1 MSQAIIFDMDGT
13 LLDSVDLNALSW
25 HEAFSAFGYTVSFE
39 QARSQIGKGGDHL
52 LPTFLSA
59 DDIEDHG
66 AAIEEWRAEHFKTHY
81 LALLRPFS
89 GVPDLLRRLRAVGLK
104 IAVASSA
111 KQSELDKYLDMVG
124 IRELVDVTTSSD
136 DADSSKPN
144 PDIFESALQKLGVRA
159 DRAIAIGDTPYDAQ
173 AAAQAGMRSIGVL
186 CGGFTEQSL
195 LDAGC
200 CAVYPGPAALL
211 ACLDKSPIMQPQ
223 P

>member
-1 MSQAIIFDMDGT
+1 MTQAIIFDMDGT

-25 HEAFSAFGYTVSFE
+25 HEAFTTFGYDVSFE

-52 LPTFLSA
+52 LPTFLSQ
-59 DDIEDHG
+59 DEIEEHG
-66 AAIEEWRAEHFKTHY
+66 ATIEEWRAERFRTRY
-81 LALLRPFS
+81 LNRLRPFS
-89 GVPDLLRRLRAVGLK
+89 AVPDLLQRLRALGLQ
-104 IAVASSA
+104 IAIASSA
-111 KQSELDKYLDMVG
+111 KQNELDKYIDMVG
-124 IRELVDVTTSSD
+124 IRDLVDVTTCSD
-136 DADSSKPN
+136 DAESSKPS
-144 PDIFESALQKLGVRA
+144 PDIFQSALQKLGVTP

-173 AAAQAGMRSIGVL
+173 AAAKAGMRSIGVL

-223 P
+223 T